1 MSGILDLLG
10 IDNGGGSYFLRD
22 FKNAY
27 RFRPDVNP
35 PRQQF
40 NGYVNFVLNR
50 SLFNNLIDDP
60 SAGLAGDKTFGTTI
74 SSLVRTAEL
83 PSVDFQTE
91 IKNSYNRKKIIQTGV
106 TYNPVSMTVFDTIGN
121 EWLTVLMKYF
131 AYHFMDPRNKQDG
144 TSRDI
149 EGSLDRRGGYEANDD
164 GFGAGSLWDSNRAG
178 INAQID
184 PHFFERID
192 IVLYHGQKLV
202 QYSLHNPKLSSF
214 KPSSIDYASSEAMGF
229 DLAFDYERFTTYSKF
244 NEDMSPQ
251 DLERFDKT
259 GIQLTGELFEK
270 QAESSET
277 IFAQL
282 GDTNLDPILSGRPR
296 SSFIQP
302 NTGTPVVSDSD
313 NDSDD
318 QDDGTGN
325 DSEDAPETEA
335 VSTALNRDDPNL
347 KSTYGSAAL
356 MPSAADLGEDNSLGG
371 FFGDV
376 IDTALSSLI
385 SGGNVKENTLRVV
398 TNKVINATVQERGT
412 RFPPDEGGSA

>member
-10 IDNGGGSYFLRD
+10 FDNGGGSYFLRD

-40 NGYVNFVLNR
+40 NGYVNFILNR
-50 SLFNNLIDDP
+50 SLFNNLIDNPADGP
-60 SAGLAGDKTFGTTI
+60 NGDKAFGTTI

-149 EGSLDRRGGYEANDD
+149 EGSVDRRGGFEVNDD

-202 QYSLHNPKLSSF
+202 QYSLHNPKLASF

-244 NEDMSPQ
+244 NEDMSAQ

-259 GIQLTGELFEK
+259 GIQLKGELFEK
-270 QAESSET
+270 QAESKDT

-282 GDTNLDPILSGRPR
+282 GDTDLDPILSGRPR
-296 SSFIQP
+296 SAFIQA
-302 NTGTPVVSDSD
+302 NTGTPVVA
-313 NDSDD
+313 
-318 QDDGTGN
+318 QDGAESEEDTGTGN
-325 DSEDAPETEA
+325 DAGEAPPAEV

-347 KSTYGSAAL
+347 LATYGSAAL
-356 MPSAADLGEDNSLGG
+356 MPAAADLGDDDSPGG
-371 FFGDV
+371 FFGE
-376 IDTALSSLI
+376 ILDTALSSLI
-385 SGGNVKENTLRVV
+385 SGGNIKENTLRVV
-398 TNKVINATVQERGT
+398 QNRVINATVQERGT
-412 RFPPDEGGSA
+412 RFPPGEGGSE

>member
-10 IDNGGGSYFLRD
+10 FDNGGGSYFLRD

-40 NGYVNFVLNR
+40 NGYVNFILNR

-60 SAGLAGDKTFGTTI
+60 SGGPGGDKAFGTTI

-149 EGSLDRRGGYEANDD
+149 EGSVDRRGGFEVNDD

-259 GIQLTGELFEK
+259 GIQLKGELFEK
-270 QAESSET
+270 QAESKDT

-282 GDTNLDPILSGRPR
+282 GNTDLDPILSGRPR
-296 SSFIQP
+296 SAFVQA
-302 NTGTPVVSDSD
+302 NAGTPVVEEEGSETES
-313 NDSDD
+313 
-318 QDDGTGN
+318 DDGTGQ
-325 DSEDAPETEA
+325 EAAEAPPAEA

-347 KSTYGSAAL
+347 LATYGSAAL
-356 MPSAADLGEDNSLGG
+356 MPSAADLAEDDSPGGIFGEIL
-371 FFGDV
+371 
-376 IDTALSSLI
+376 DTALTSLI

-398 TNKVINATVQERGT
+398 QNRVINATVQERGT
-412 RFPPDEGGSA
+412 RFNDSDGGGE

>member
-10 IDNGGGSYFLRD
+10 FDNGGGSYFLRD

-40 NGYVNFVLNR
+40 NGYVNFILNR
-50 SLFNNLIDDP
+50 SLFNNLIDNP
-60 SAGLAGDKTFGTTI
+60 AEGQGGDKEFGTTI

-149 EGSLDRRGGYEANDD
+149 EGSLDRRGGFEVNDD
-164 GFGAGSLWDSNRAG
+164 GFGKGSLWDSNRAG

-214 KPSSIDYASSEAMGF
+214 KPSSIDYSSSEAMGF

-270 QAESSET
+270 QAESKET
-277 IFAQL
+277 LFAQL
-282 GDTNLDPILSGRPR
+282 GNTNLDPILSGRPR
-296 SSFIQP
+296 SAFIQP
-302 NTGTPVVSDSD
+302 NAGTPVVSDEGRETED
-313 NDSDD
+313 G
-318 QDDGTGN
+318 DGTGTE
-325 DSEDAPETEA
+325 SEEAPDTGA
-335 VSTALNRDDPNL
+335 VSNALNRDDPNL
-347 KSTYGSAAL
+347 LSTYGSAAL
-356 MPSAADLGEDNSLGG
+356 MPSAAQLGDDDSPGG
-371 FFGDV
+371 FFGELLDSV
-376 IDTALSSLI
+376 VTSFV
-385 SGGNVKENTLRVV
+385 SGGNIKDNAVRVV

-412 RFPPDEGGSA
+412 RFDGGGE